1 MWAKHTQKWRNQKRT
16 KQCKGDAKNEEE
28 IEEQNRFQHPDD
40 EEQKH
45 TQYFN
50 STFQRFGPHSGIP
63 SVHKTR
69 YLPNAFLVLYGF
81 LNKTTSTT
89 TTTTEQQSPPP
100 NFNNFDKE
108 VTRIGGCE
116 ENTITGAKKPKK
128 FIKLH
133 LSVERGECS
142 GKPIMKKIT
151 RKVAKR
157 SKHALRILEQKRR
170 KSETIKAKRLSC
182 NNIQANAKNMKRE
195 LL

>member
-1 MWAKHTQKWRNQKRT
+1 MWAKHTQKWRNQKWT
-16 KQCKGDAKNEEE
+16 KQCKVTQKTKKKQKSKTDFN
-28 IEEQNRFQHPDD
+28 ILTTRN
-40 EEQKH
+40 KH
-45 TQYFN
+45 TQYCN

-142 GKPIMKKIT
+142 GKQIMKKIT

-157 SKHALRILEQKRR
+157 SKHALRILEQKWR
-170 KSETIKAKRLSC
+170 KSETIKAMRLSC